1 MADRGLSRQLDRRG
15 GKMSP
20 SHRRASKNAGELQ
33 SYANERA
40 GEVLEDCQ
48 LRRVGRQLI
57 LVNEAERGSCA
68 NDLRV
73 TMKCQPFR
81 WGVTMKCQPFRW
93 ASDNLAVSMLTP
105 GEAGMADGELP

>member
-1 MADRGLSRQLDRRG
+1 
-15 GKMSP
+15 MSP

-81 WGVTMKCQPFRW
+81 W